1 MGCGSSLD
9 MAKSDNAEKRP
20 LGHGAE
26 DGAGNGTIFSLEGAR
41 KLLQKDWMPA
51 VPSENRQGWKKAC
64 SICELYDDKPQT
76 TPTPDGLMTYAIV
89 DTNREKKHV
98 IHMPSPETENTVF
111 KDIDDHAVKTPK
123 SMIEDFSSLIEHLT
137 EPCTTEL
144 EKARVIFR
152 WVTFQDIV
160 NMQFT
165 SEPKEDSPE
174 WHLKEIKEKREF
186 HSALFSQL
194 CSHAGL
200 RYEVVNG
207 YTKGVR
213 CLPGTSLEG
222 TDHRGSWTLVL
233 LDDRWGIIDTSWG
246 SHHMIDDDM
255 EELEEVYSV
264 EEFYFLPDPSRYI
277 ISHYPD
283 VDDMQ
288 LLPKPISLTDFES
301 HVKCWPDFF
310 SYHLKLLS
318 HHQGLL
324 KTTDGEVTIYIGFR
338 PEDHNKVKFTHHFK
352 MADNGTKWR
361 GVNLDRFVRQSRKK
375 DAVKFVSF
383 PPEKGNF
390 LLDIFVGVEG
400 EKSNKF
406 VCKYMISCAEAL
418 SDTANCLVPEWQGNW
433 GPGNQV
439 LEKGVVPI
447 SHRSSTITCKD
458 GRAQVHFALSRDLR
472 FSAKLYENSIQDGHL
487 LRNVAHEVRDGV
499 VTFHIA
505 NAQVGNCGLVI
516 YAQDAAGEEEDETPP
531 LCSYIVTGGKADID
545 PFPEVSNGLFGPIQ
559 PLFTQ
564 RGLSVRPNESAFFET
579 STGEV
584 DIRIFTERP
593 LVWSHKLTWETA
605 EEKIDFSNHV
615 FRQTQEEEGQFWLRL
630 PWEGWYRLAVFAEE
644 LGHEGSLRNVTNY
657 CVHCTGT
664 KPVCEPFPS
673 VNGDQW
679 GKNVPTFR
687 DLKLSTDSHS
697 DAYVPCRSREVE
709 IRLSSAMRVAFL
721 SQFRHE
727 EKDMSYYM
735 CVRSLDNGNKGAFLV
750 RLPENGQYCLE
761 IFCKEIDD
769 EEPSTDVVNYLIHC
783 ESMAPKNVRQFPRVS
798 NACWGPIF
806 PLFTEFHLKLVTH
819 ADPLVVCNSGAI
831 RLTLENP
838 NAMALTWT
846 LNHWN
851 NGAEKDCKNYC
862 FVQESA
868 TEESRSTALVLLPLN
883 GYYKFSL
890 YIKDTSYGD
899 KLCCV
904 VNYLFDCMSRV
915 QRCPLLPRPL
925 EDWRPEFRVDQPLT
939 RTLPMGETVR
949 YKVKVPGAYDV
960 VVITS
965 TGFLCHLKQTAA
977 GQWEGQ
983 VTVPP
988 DEEDRGKPMT
998 LAAKFS
1004 KDDRKFS
1011 LLLEY
1016 RVGDS
1021 SSSVRTV
1028 LFETDQKGGTE
1039 TMVLRKAVDRWQRRE
1054 AQQGLEEAYQ
1064 GFLNRFEEA
1073 IVADMD
1079 PTPVVPRLVRENILT
1094 EREEL
1099 SCRENVI
1106 LNPPA
1111 ANRTVVRAVR
1121 REGEDA
1127 FLAFRDSL
1135 QDSSQV
1141 EIVKLLQDVIVDQ
1154 PKDMLV
1160 RKKLHDAIRSR
1171 NRKRLLTAMEEYR
1184 ALGLNAEDPIL
1195 KSAEKAL
1202 EMLHVRQVLRDA
1214 ISARRR
1220 DPLER
1225 ALSMAAPHRHDLTD
1239 LLEQAELVI
1248 ASLARL
1254 ESLRHQILE
1263 MNQSTVSEIRSYAH
1277 PPPAV
1282 ERVMSATFLLLGNQE
1297 SDILDWKSLQAL
1309 MGKTGQDGL
1318 KRRVQLCE
1326 QSAITMDT
1334 AMKAKLLLE
1343 GLDLDVVRDVSA
1355 GAAAFYIWVKGLIR
1369 EVEDAASVQSD

>member
-1 MGCGSSLD
+1 MGCGSSHD
-9 MAKSDNAEKRP
+9 MAKSDAAKRP
-20 LGHGAE
+20 LGTGAE
-26 DGAGNGTIFSLEGAR
+26 HGAGNGTILALEAAR
-41 KLLQKDWMPA
+41 KVFQKDWMPA
-51 VPSENRQGWKKAC
+51 VSSTNRQGWKKTCAMC
-64 SICELYDDKPQT
+64 GMYDGKSGKLER
-76 TPTPDGLMTYAIV
+76 TPTSDGLMTYAMV
-89 DTNREKKHV
+89 DKNRETKHV
-98 IHMPSPETENTVF
+98 IHMPTSETEDTVF
-111 KDIDDHAVKTPK
+111 KDIDEHAVKTPK
-123 SMIEDFSSLIEHLT
+123 SLSEDFASLVEHLT

-144 EKARVIFR
+144 EKARVLFR
-152 WVTFQDIV
+152 WVTAQDIV
-160 NMQFT
+160 NMQFP

-200 RYEVVNG
+200 EHEVVNG

-213 CLPGTSLEG
+213 CLPGTALQG

-233 LDDRWGIIDTSWG
+233 LDNRWGIIDTSWG

-255 EELEEVYSV
+255 KELEEVYSV

-283 VDDMQ
+283 VDNMQ
-288 LLPKPISLTDFES
+288 LLPKPISLPDFES

-310 SYHLKLLS
+310 TYQLKLLS

-324 KTTDGEVTIYIGFR
+324 KTTNGEVTIYIGFR
-338 PEDHNKVKFTHHFK
+338 PEDHSKVKFAHHLK

-383 PPEKGNF
+383 PPEKGDF

-400 EKSNKF
+400 EETNKF
-406 VCKYMISCAEAL
+406 VCKYMISCTEAL
-418 SDTANCLVPEWQGNW
+418 SDTANSLLPEWQGNW
-433 GPGNQV
+433 GPGNQA
-439 LEKGVVPI
+439 LEKGVMPI
-447 SHRSSTITCKD
+447 SHRSSTITCID
-458 GRAQVHFALSRDLR
+458 GRAQVEFALSRDLR

-487 LRNVAHEVRDGV
+487 LRNVAHEIRDGV

-505 NAQVGNCGLVI
+505 DPLTGNCGLVI
-516 YAQDAAGEEEDETPP
+516 YAQDASGEEKGDTPP
-531 LCSYIVTGGKADID
+531 LCSYIVKDGKTGID
-545 PFPEVSNGLFGPIQ
+545 PFPEVSNGLFGPIE
-559 PLFTQ
+559 PLFSQ
-564 RGLSVRPNESAFFET
+564 RGLSVRPHDSAFLET
-579 STGEV
+579 STGEA
-584 DIRIFTERP
+584 DIRILTERP

-615 FRQTQEEEGQFWLRL
+615 FRQTQEEEVQFWLRL
-630 PWEGWYRLAVFAEE
+630 PWVGWYRLAIFAEE
-644 LGHEGSLRNVTNY
+644 FGHKGKLRNVTNY
-657 CVHCTGT
+657 CIHCTGT
-664 KPVCEPFPS
+664 KPACEPFPS

-697 DAYVPCRSREVE
+697 DAYIPCRSREVE
-709 IRLSSAMRVAFL
+709 IRLSSSLRVAFL
-721 SQFRHE
+721 SQFRYQD
-727 EKDMSYYM
+727 KDMSDYM
-735 CVRSLDNGNKGAFLV
+735 CVRSLDNGNKGAFLA

-761 IFCKEIDD
+761 IFCKETDD
-769 EEPSTDVVNYLIHC
+769 EEPSSDVVNYLIIC
-783 ESMAPKNVRQFPRVS
+783 ESMAPKNVRRFPRVS
-798 NACWGPIF
+798 TACWGPVF
-806 PLFTEFHLKLVTH
+806 PMFTEFHLQLVSHT
-819 ADPLVVCNSGAI
+819 DPLVVSNSGAI
-831 RLTLENP
+831 RLTFENP
-838 NAMALTWT
+838 DNAGLTWT
-846 LNHWN
+846 LNHWD

-868 TEESRSTALVLLPLN
+868 TEENRSTALALLPLR

-890 YIKDTSYGD
+890 YIKDTSTGD

-925 EDWRPEFRVDQPLT
+925 EGWRPEFRVDQPLT
-939 RTLPMGETVR
+939 RILPIGETVR
-949 YKVKVPGAYDV
+949 YKVKVPGATDV

-965 TGFLCHLKQTAA
+965 TGFLCHLKQTAE
-977 GQWEGQ
+977 GHWEGQ

-998 LAAKFS
+998 LAAKFG
-1004 KDDRKFS
+1004 KGDPKFS

-1021 SSSVRTV
+1021 GSSVRTV
-1028 LFETDQKGGTE
+1028 LLETDQKGGTE
-1039 TMVLRKAVDRWQRRE
+1039 TMVLRKTVDRWQRGGV
-1054 AQQGLEEAYQ
+1054 QTGLEEAYQ
-1064 GFLNRFEEA
+1064 GFLNRYESA

-1079 PTPVVPRLVRENILT
+1079 PAPVVPRLAREGILT
-1094 EREEL
+1094 EQEER
-1099 SCRENVI
+1099 SCSENVV
-1106 LNPPA
+1106 LNQPA
-1111 ANRTVVRAVR
+1111 ANRTVVGAVR

-1127 FLAFRDSL
+1127 FLVFRDSL
-1135 QDSSQV
+1135 QDSAQV

-1154 PKDMLV
+1154 PKDLAV
-1160 RKKLHDAIRSR
+1160 RKKLQDAIRSR
-1171 NRKRLLTAMEEYR
+1171 NRRRLLKAMEEYR
-1184 ALGLNAEDPIL
+1184 ALGLNAEDPVF

-1214 ISARRR
+1214 IAARRR

-1225 ALSMAAPHRHDLTD
+1225 ALSMATPFKDDLTD

-1263 MNQSTVSEIRSYAH
+1263 MNQTTVSEIRSYAH

-1297 SDILDWKSLQAL
+1297 SDISDWKSLQAL
-1309 MGKTGQDGL
+1309 MGKTGQDSL

-1326 QSAITMDT
+1326 QSAITMDK

-1343 GLDLDVVRDVSA
+1343 GLDQDVVRDVSA

-1369 EVEDAASVQSD
+1369 EVEDTAKA